1 MSEETEHLDELTAR
15 LRQAAVRLRDPALE
29 SEDAAALVEA
39 SAQAAADASAEL
51 DRLTRA
57 AEAVQGRRLPPG
69 L

>member
-1 MSEETEHLDELTAR
+1 MSEETERLEELTAR
-15 LRQAAVRLRDPALE
+15 LRQAAVRLRDPDLE
-29 SEDAAALVEA
+29 SENAAALVEE

-57 AEAVQGRRLPPG
+57 AEAAQGQRLPPG